1 MDRKLKEIKEE
12 VEHLQKDEK
21 TRLEKEKKD
30 ALTKIQNEVSNIA
43 QKTRKIFYKNCNDH
57 MKCRSHQETKLKCSQ
72 NTIKKRD
79 FFVRKGIKFLKKIV

>member
-30 ALTKIQNEVSNIA
+30 ALAKIQNEVSNIA
-43 QKTRKIFYKNCNDH
+43 QKTRKMIFDK
-57 MKCRSHQETKLKCSQ
+57 KKL
-72 NTIKKRD
+72 
-79 FFVRKGIKFLKKIV
+79 

>member
-43 QKTRKIFYKNCNDH
+43 QKTRNMIFDKNCNDD

-79 FFVRKGIKFLKKIV
+79 FFVRKGMKFL